1 MAKYK
6 RRDGT
11 LVPETDPMHLITPH
25 MVPNRCDNEA
35 VLTELFDMTAVEAY
49 LAKKNADGPEFKYT
63 FFHVICAAI
72 AKVLVPRPRMNRFY
86 AGRRLYDRNDI
97 LFAFV
102 VKKKFEDN
110 GAEALAI
117 IKVDKDGEVCPVEQ
131 IHGKVKDIVYS
142 VRKENKTEGTTEK
155 MGILTKLPRGLLRF
169 VMSFLNWLDYHGKY
183 PAALMKDDPYFASV
197 FVSNLGSI
205 KMHANYHHLV
215 NWGTNSIFVVIGEKK
230 LTPFFEPDGSVQM
243 RDALELGLTIDER
256 IADGVY
262 FAKSIHLLRRLLSQP
277 ELLDEPIQT
286 PWITNQNLYDTA
298 WFVHIA

>member
-6 RRDGT
+6 RKDGI

-72 AKVLVPRPRMNRFY
+72 AKVLVLRPRMNRFY

-117 IKVDKDGEVCPVEQ
+117 IKVDRDGEVSPVEQ

-169 VMSFLNWLDYHGKY
+169 VMSFLNWLDYHGRY

-230 LTPFFEPDGSVQM
+230 LTPFFQPDGSVQM

-286 PWITNQNLYDTA
+286 PVDYESEL
-298 WFVHIA
+298 V

>member
-25 MVPNRCDNEA
+25 MVPDRCDNEA

-72 AKVLVPRPRMNRFY
+72 AKVLVLRPRMNRFY

-117 IKVDKDGEVCPVEQ
+117 IKVDKDGEISPVEQ
-131 IHGKVKDIVYS
+131 LHGKVKDIVYS
-142 VRKENKTEGTTEK
+142 VRKEKTTEVTTEK

-230 LTPFFEPDGSVQM
+230 LTPFFQPDGSVQM

-286 PWITNQNLYDTA
+286 PVDYESEL
-298 WFVHIA
+298 V

>member
-25 MVPNRCDNEA
+25 MVPDRCDNEA

-63 FFHVICAAI
+63 FFHVICAGC
-72 AKVLVPRPRMNRFY
+72 AKVLVLRPRMNRFY

-117 IKVDKDGEVCPVEQ
+117 IKVDKDGEISPVEQ

-230 LTPFFEPDGSVQM
+230 LTPFFQPDGSVQM

-286 PWITNQNLYDTA
+286 PVDYESEL
-298 WFVHIA
+298 V

>member
-25 MVPNRCDNEA
+25 MVPDRCDNEA

-72 AKVLVPRPRMNRFY
+72 AKVLVLRPRMNRFY

-117 IKVDKDGEVCPVEQ
+117 IKVDKDGEISPVEQ
-131 IHGKVKDIVYS
+131 LHGKVKDIVYS

-230 LTPFFEPDGSVQM
+230 LTPFFQPDGSVQM

-286 PWITNQNLYDTA
+286 PVDYESEL
-298 WFVHIA
+298 V

>member
-6 RRDGT
+6 RKDGT

-72 AKVLVPRPRMNRFY
+72 AKVLVLRPRMNRFY

-117 IKVDKDGEVCPVEQ
+117 IKVDKDGEISPVEQ

-169 VMSFLNWLDYHGKY
+169 VMSFLNWLDYHGRY

-230 LTPFFEPDGSVQM
+230 LTPFFQPDGSVQM

-256 IADGVY
+256 SADGVY

-286 PWITNQNLYDTA
+286 PVDYESEL
-298 WFVHIA
+298 V

>member
-35 VLTELFDMTAVEAY
+35 VLTELFDMTAVETY

-72 AKVLVPRPRMNRFY
+72 AKVLVLRPRMNRFY

-117 IKVDKDGEVCPVEQ
+117 IKVDKDGEVSPVEQ

-169 VMSFLNWLDYHGKY
+169 VMSFLNWLDYHGRY

-230 LTPFFEPDGSVQM
+230 LTPFFQPDGSVQM

-286 PWITNQNLYDTA
+286 PVDYESEL
-298 WFVHIA
+298 V

>member
-72 AKVLVPRPRMNRFY
+72 AKVLVLRPRMNRFY

-117 IKVDKDGEVCPVEQ
+117 IKVDKDGEISPVEQ

-286 PWITNQNLYDTA
+286 PVDYESEL
-298 WFVHIA
+298 V

>member
-6 RRDGT
+6 RKDGI

-25 MVPNRCDNEA
+25 MVPDRCDNEA

-72 AKVLVPRPRMNRFY
+72 AKVLVLRPRMNRFY

-117 IKVDKDGEVCPVEQ
+117 IKVDKDGEVSPVEQ

-230 LTPFFEPDGSVQM
+230 LTPFFQPDGSVQM

-286 PWITNQNLYDTA
+286 PVDYESEL
-298 WFVHIA
+298 V

>member
-6 RRDGT
+6 RKDGT

-72 AKVLVPRPRMNRFY
+72 AKVLVLRPRMNRFY

-117 IKVDKDGEVCPVEQ
+117 IKVDKDGEVSPVEQ

-230 LTPFFEPDGSVQM
+230 LTPFFQPDGSVQM

-286 PWITNQNLYDTA
+286 PVDYESEL
-298 WFVHIA
+298 V

>member
-72 AKVLVPRPRMNRFY
+72 AKVLVLRPRMNRFY

-117 IKVDKDGEVCPVEQ
+117 IKVDKDGEISPVEQ

-155 MGILTKLPRGLLRF
+155 MGILTKLPRGLLHF

-230 LTPFFEPDGSVQM
+230 LTPFFQPDGSVQM

-286 PWITNQNLYDTA
+286 PVDYESEL
-298 WFVHIA
+298 V

>member
-25 MVPNRCDNEA
+25 MVPDRCDNEA

-72 AKVLVPRPRMNRFY
+72 AKVLVLRPRMNRFY

-117 IKVDKDGEVCPVEQ
+117 IKVDKDGEISPVEQ
-131 IHGKVKDIVYS
+131 LHGKVKDIVYS

-169 VMSFLNWLDYHGKY
+169 VMSFLNWLDYHGRY

-230 LTPFFEPDGSVQM
+230 LTPFFQPDGSVQM

-286 PWITNQNLYDTA
+286 PVDYESEL
-298 WFVHIA
+298 V

>member
-25 MVPNRCDNEA
+25 MVPDRCDNEA

-72 AKVLVPRPRMNRFY
+72 AKVLVLRPRMNRFY

-117 IKVDKDGEVCPVEQ
+117 IKVDKDGEISPVEQ

-155 MGILTKLPRGLLRF
+155 MGILTKLPRGLLHF

-230 LTPFFEPDGSVQM
+230 LTPFFQPDGSVQM

-286 PWITNQNLYDTA
+286 PVDYESEL
-298 WFVHIA
+298 V

>member
-72 AKVLVPRPRMNRFY
+72 AKVLVLRPRMNRFY

-117 IKVDKDGEVCPVEQ
+117 IKVDKDGEVSPVEQ

-169 VMSFLNWLDYHGKY
+169 VMSFLNWLDYHGRY

-230 LTPFFEPDGSVQM
+230 LTPFFQPDGSVQM

-286 PWITNQNLYDTA
+286 PVDYESEL
-298 WFVHIA
+298 V

>member
-11 LVPETDPMHLITPH
+11 LVPETGPMHLITPH
-25 MVPNRCDNEA
+25 MVPDRCDNEA

-72 AKVLVPRPRMNRFY
+72 AKVLVLRPRMNRFY

-117 IKVDKDGEVCPVEQ
+117 IKVDKDGEISPVEQ
-131 IHGKVKDIVYS
+131 LHGKEKEIVYS
-142 VRKENKTEGTTEK
+142 VR
-155 MGILTKLPRGLLRF
+155 
-169 VMSFLNWLDYHGKY
+169 
-183 PAALMKDDPYFASV
+183 
-197 FVSNLGSI
+197 
-205 KMHANYHHLV
+205 
-215 NWGTNSIFVVIGEKK
+215 
-230 LTPFFEPDGSVQM
+230 
-243 RDALELGLTIDER
+243 
-256 IADGVY
+256 
-262 FAKSIHLLRRLLSQP
+262 
-277 ELLDEPIQT
+277 
-286 PWITNQNLYDTA
+286 
-298 WFVHIA
+298 

>member
-72 AKVLVPRPRMNRFY
+72 AKVLVLRPRMNRFY

-117 IKVDKDGEVCPVEQ
+117 IKVDKDGEVSPVEQ
-131 IHGKVKDIVYS
+131 LHGKVKDIVYS

-230 LTPFFEPDGSVQM
+230 LTPFFQPDGSVQM

-262 FAKSIHLLRRLLSQP
+262 FAKSIHLRRRLLSQP

-286 PWITNQNLYDTA
+286 PVDYESEL
-298 WFVHIA
+298 V

>member
-6 RRDGT
+6 RKDGT

-25 MVPNRCDNEA
+25 MVPDRCDNEA

-72 AKVLVPRPRMNRFY
+72 AKVLVLRPRMNRFY

-117 IKVDKDGEVCPVEQ
+117 IKVDKDGEVSPVEQ
-131 IHGKVKDIVYS
+131 IHGKVKNIVYS

-169 VMSFLNWLDYHGKY
+169 VMSFLNWLDYHGRY

-230 LTPFFEPDGSVQM
+230 LTPFFQPDGSVQM

-286 PWITNQNLYDTA
+286 PVDYESEL
-298 WFVHIA
+298 V

>member
-25 MVPNRCDNEA
+25 MVPDRCDNEA

-72 AKVLVPRPRMNRFY
+72 AKVLVLRPRMNRFY

-117 IKVDKDGEVCPVEQ
+117 IKVDKDGEVSPVEQ
-131 IHGKVKDIVYS
+131 LHGKVKDIVYS

-155 MGILTKLPRGLLRF
+155 MGILTKLPRGLLHF

-230 LTPFFEPDGSVQM
+230 LTPFFQPDGSVQM

-286 PWITNQNLYDTA
+286 PVDYESEL
-298 WFVHIA
+298 V

>member
-25 MVPNRCDNEA
+25 MVPDRCDNEA

-72 AKVLVPRPRMNRFY
+72 AKVLVLRPRMNRFY

-117 IKVDKDGEVCPVEQ
+117 IKVDKDGEISPVEQ

-183 PAALMKDDPYFASV
+183 PTALMKDDPYFASV

-230 LTPFFEPDGSVQM
+230 LTPFFQPDGSVQM

-286 PWITNQNLYDTA
+286 PVDYESEL
-298 WFVHIA
+298 V

>member
-72 AKVLVPRPRMNRFY
+72 AKVLVLRPRMNRFY

-117 IKVDKDGEVCPVEQ
+117 IKVDKDGEISPVEQ
-131 IHGKVKDIVYS
+131 LHGKVKDIVYS

-230 LTPFFEPDGSVQM
+230 LTPFFQPDGSVQM

-286 PWITNQNLYDTA
+286 PVDYESEL
-298 WFVHIA
+298 V

>member
-6 RRDGT
+6 RKDGT

-72 AKVLVPRPRMNRFY
+72 AKVLVLRPRMNRFY

-117 IKVDKDGEVCPVEQ
+117 IKVDKDGEISPVEQ

-230 LTPFFEPDGSVQM
+230 LTPFFQPDGSVQM

-286 PWITNQNLYDTA
+286 PVDYESEL
-298 WFVHIA
+298 V

>member
-25 MVPNRCDNEA
+25 MVPDRCDNEA

-72 AKVLVPRPRMNRFY
+72 AKVLVLRPRMNRFY

-117 IKVDKDGEVCPVEQ
+117 IKVDKDGEISPVEQ

-169 VMSFLNWLDYHGKY
+169 VMSFLNWLDYHGRY

-230 LTPFFEPDGSVQM
+230 LTPFFQPDGSVQM

-286 PWITNQNLYDTA
+286 PVDYESEL
-298 WFVHIA
+298 V

>member
-6 RRDGT
+6 RKDGI

-72 AKVLVPRPRMNRFY
+72 AKVLVLRPRMNRFY

-117 IKVDKDGEVCPVEQ
+117 IKVDKDGEVSPVEQ

-169 VMSFLNWLDYHGKY
+169 VMSFLNWLDYHGRY

-205 KMHANYHHLV
+205 KMRANYHHLV

-230 LTPFFEPDGSVQM
+230 LTPFFQPDGSVQM

-277 ELLDEPIQT
+277 ELLDEPVQT
-286 PWITNQNLYDTA
+286 PVDYESEL
-298 WFVHIA
+298 V

>member
-72 AKVLVPRPRMNRFY
+72 AKVLVLRPRMNRFY

-117 IKVDKDGEVCPVEQ
+117 IKVDKDGEISPVEQ

-183 PAALMKDDPYFASV
+183 PTALMKDDPYFASV

-230 LTPFFEPDGSVQM
+230 LTPFFQPDGSVQM

-286 PWITNQNLYDTA
+286 PVDYESEL
-298 WFVHIA
+298 V

>member
-25 MVPNRCDNEA
+25 MVPDRCDNEA

-72 AKVLVPRPRMNRFY
+72 AKVLVLRPRMNRFY

-117 IKVDKDGEVCPVEQ
+117 IKVDKDGEISPVEQ
-131 IHGKVKDIVYS
+131 LHGKVKDIVYS

-205 KMHANYHHLV
+205 KMHANYLHLV
-215 NWGTNSIFVVIGEKK
+215 NWGTNSLFVVIGEKK
-230 LTPFFEPDGSVQM
+230 LTPFFQPDGSVQM

-286 PWITNQNLYDTA
+286 PVDYESEL
-298 WFVHIA
+298 V

>member
-6 RRDGT
+6 RKDGI

-72 AKVLVPRPRMNRFY
+72 AKVLVLRPRMNRFY

-117 IKVDKDGEVCPVEQ
+117 IKVDKDGEISPVEQ
-131 IHGKVKDIVYS
+131 LHGKVKDIVYS

-230 LTPFFEPDGSVQM
+230 LTPFFQPDGSVQM

-286 PWITNQNLYDTA
+286 PVDYESEL
-298 WFVHIA
+298 V

>member
-6 RRDGT
+6 RKDGI

-72 AKVLVPRPRMNRFY
+72 AKVLVLRPRMNRFY

-102 VKKKFEDN
+102 VKKKFEHN

-117 IKVDKDGEVCPVEQ
+117 IKVDKDGEVSPVEQ

-169 VMSFLNWLDYHGKY
+169 VMSFLNWLDYHGRY

-230 LTPFFEPDGSVQM
+230 LTPFFQPDGSVQM

-286 PWITNQNLYDTA
+286 PVDYESEL
-298 WFVHIA
+298 V

>member
-72 AKVLVPRPRMNRFY
+72 AKVLVLRPRMNRFY

-97 LFAFV
+97 LFACV

-117 IKVDKDGEVCPVEQ
+117 IKVDKDGEVSPVEQ

-286 PWITNQNLYDTA
+286 PVDYESEL
-298 WFVHIA
+298 V

>member
-25 MVPNRCDNEA
+25 MVPDRCDNEA

-72 AKVLVPRPRMNRFY
+72 AKVLVLRPRMNRFY

-117 IKVDKDGEVCPVEQ
+117 IKVDKDGEISPVEQ
-131 IHGKVKDIVYS
+131 LHGKVKDIVYS

-155 MGILTKLPRGLLRF
+155 MGILTKLPRGLLHF

-230 LTPFFEPDGSVQM
+230 LTPFFQPDGSVQM

-286 PWITNQNLYDTA
+286 PVDYESEL
-298 WFVHIA
+298 V

>member
-25 MVPNRCDNEA
+25 MVPDRCDNEA

-72 AKVLVPRPRMNRFY
+72 AQVLVLRPRMNRFY

-117 IKVDKDGEVCPVEQ
+117 IKVDKDGEISPVEQ
-131 IHGKVKDIVYS
+131 LHGKVKDIVYS

-230 LTPFFEPDGSVQM
+230 LTPFFQPDGSVQM

-286 PWITNQNLYDTA
+286 PVDYESEL
-298 WFVHIA
+298 V

>member
-25 MVPNRCDNEA
+25 MVPDRCDNEA

-72 AKVLVPRPRMNRFY
+72 AKVLVLRPRMNRFY

-117 IKVDKDGEVCPVEQ
+117 IKVDKDGEVSPVEQ

-230 LTPFFEPDGSVQM
+230 LTPFFQPDGSVQM

-286 PWITNQNLYDTA
+286 PVDYESEL
-298 WFVHIA
+298 V

>member
-25 MVPNRCDNEA
+25 MVPDRCDNEA

-72 AKVLVPRPRMNRFY
+72 AKVLVLRPRMNRFY

-117 IKVDKDGEVCPVEQ
+117 IKVDKDGEISPVEQ
-131 IHGKVKDIVYS
+131 LHGKVKDIVYS

-230 LTPFFEPDGSVQM
+230 LTPFFQPDGSVQM

-286 PWITNQNLYDTA
+286 PVNYESEL
-298 WFVHIA
+298 V

>member
-72 AKVLVPRPRMNRFY
+72 AKVLVLRPRMNRFY

-117 IKVDKDGEVCPVEQ
+117 IKVDKDGEISPVEQ

-230 LTPFFEPDGSVQM
+230 LTPFFQPDGSVQM

-286 PWITNQNLYDTA
+286 PVDYESEL
-298 WFVHIA
+298 V

>member
-72 AKVLVPRPRMNRFY
+72 AKVLVLRPRMNRFY

-117 IKVDKDGEVCPVEQ
+117 IKVDKDGEVSPVEQ

-286 PWITNQNLYDTA
+286 PVDYESEL
-298 WFVHIA
+298 V

>member
-25 MVPNRCDNEA
+25 MVPDRCDNEA

-72 AKVLVPRPRMNRFY
+72 AKVLVLRPRMNRFY

-117 IKVDKDGEVCPVEQ
+117 IKIDKDGEISPVEQ
-131 IHGKVKDIVYS
+131 LHGKVKDIVYS

-230 LTPFFEPDGSVQM
+230 LTPFFQPDGSVQM

-286 PWITNQNLYDTA
+286 PVDYESEL
-298 WFVHIA
+298 V

>member
-72 AKVLVPRPRMNRFY
+72 AKVLVLRPRMNRFY
-86 AGRRLYDRNDI
+86 AVRRLYDRNDI

-117 IKVDKDGEVCPVEQ
+117 IKVDKDGEVSPVEQ

-286 PWITNQNLYDTA
+286 PVDYESEL
-298 WFVHIA
+298 V

>member
-25 MVPNRCDNEA
+25 MVPDRCDNEA

-72 AKVLVPRPRMNRFY
+72 AKVLVLRPRMNRFY

-110 GAEALAI
+110 GAEALTI
-117 IKVDKDGEVCPVEQ
+117 IKVDKDGEISPVEQ
-131 IHGKVKDIVYS
+131 LHGKVKDIVYS

-230 LTPFFEPDGSVQM
+230 LTPFFQPDGSVQM

-286 PWITNQNLYDTA
+286 PVDYESEL
-298 WFVHIA
+298 V